1 MAKQCRYVV
10 NAVGKGGETY
20 YTQFDDKQ
28 ELTNWITDRQDKLVM
43 EELKIIDKNRFSL
56 LNKWLRFKR

>member
-1 MAKQCRYVV
+1 MAKHCRYVV

-28 ELTNWITDRQDKLVM
+28 ELTNWITDRKDKLVM
-43 EELKIIDKNRFSL
+43 EELKIIDKNRPSL
-56 LNKWLRFKR
+56 SKWLRFKI

>member
-1 MAKQCRYVV
+1 MEKNCRYIV

-20 YTQFDDKQ
+20 YTQFNDKQ
-28 ELTNWITDRQDKLVM
+28 ELTNWITARKEKLVM

-56 LNKWLRFKR
+56 SKWLRFNK

>member
-20 YTQFDDKQ
+20 HTQFEDKQ
-28 ELTNWITDRQDKLVM
+28 DLTKWITDRKEKLVM
-43 EELKIIDKNRFSL
+43 EELKVIDKNRFSL
-56 LNKWLRFKR
+56 MNWLRLKK

>member
-28 ELTNWITDRQDKLVM
+28 ELTNWITDRKDKLVM
-43 EELKIIDKNRFSL
+43 DELKIIDKNRFSL
-56 LNKWLRFKR
+56 SKWLRFKL

>member
-28 ELTNWITDRQDKLVM
+28 ELTNWITDRQEKLVM

-56 LNKWLRFKR
+56 SKWLRFKI

>member
-28 ELTNWITDRQDKLVM
+28 ELTNWITNRQDQLVM
-43 EELKIIDKNRFSL
+43 EELKIIDKHRLSL
-56 LNKWLRFKR
+56 FNKWLRFKI

>member
-20 YTQFDDKQ
+20 YNQFEDKQ
-28 ELTNWITDRQDKLVM
+28 ELTDWITDRKEKLVM
-43 EELKIIDKNRFSL
+43 EELKITDKNRFSL
-56 LNKWLRFKR
+56 GKWLRFNK